1 MSERLPLGIDLGESR
16 VRVAA
21 LARKGSAVRLIGI
34 GCADVVGTVEEAL
47 AAALRE
53 LGSGHAKAVTMIRAC
68 EARLRSTR
76 FPAISSRETRRATY
90 FEGVASF
97 GDQPEPIAVRSMALR
112 HDCGE
117 ERMLIAAARVATVQR
132 AATILKSARLSAVRI
147 DHEGCVLA
155 RTGQLPLLDIGL
167 RRSTLVV
174 LSGGIPVVRTIPL
187 GGLDFTNALANE
199 LGTDVETAEIRKR
212 TIGLGGAGSAALQA
226 FCASIA
232 GEFRA
237 LREDEGLHA
246 NRLRLSGNGARLPD
260 LMPALEHLLGLEISP
275 VTLDELLVADLPP
288 HVVNTAAL
296 DSFSAVAAALPDGSL
311 TRLAA

>member
-1 MSERLPLGIDLGESR
+1 MSEHLPLGIDLGESR

-34 GCADVVGTVEEAL
+34 GCADVVGTVEDAL

-53 LGSGHAKAVTMIRAC
+53 VGSGHARAVTMIRAC
-68 EARLRSTR
+68 DARLRSAR
-76 FPAISSRETRRATY
+76 FPALSSRETRRATY
-90 FEGVASF
+90 FEGIASF
-97 GDQPEPIAVRSMALR
+97 GAEHEPIAVRSMTLR

-117 ERMLIAAARVATVQR
+117 ERRLIAATRVSTVQR
-132 AATILKSARLSAVRI
+132 AATILRSARLSPVRI

-174 LSGGIPVVRTIPL
+174 SSGGIPIVRTISL

-199 LGTDVETAEIRKR
+199 FGTDAGTAEIRKR
-212 TIGLGGAGSAALQA
+212 TIGLGGAGSAALDA

-237 LREDEGLHA
+237 LRDDEGLQT
-246 NRLRLSGNGARLPD
+246 NRLRISGNGARLPD
-260 LMPALEHLLGLEISP
+260 LMPALQHLLGLDILP
-275 VTLDELLVADLPP
+275 VTLDELLIVDLPSQ
-288 HVVNTAAL
+288 VASTAAL
-296 DSFSAVAAALPDGSL
+296 DSFTAVAAALPHDSF